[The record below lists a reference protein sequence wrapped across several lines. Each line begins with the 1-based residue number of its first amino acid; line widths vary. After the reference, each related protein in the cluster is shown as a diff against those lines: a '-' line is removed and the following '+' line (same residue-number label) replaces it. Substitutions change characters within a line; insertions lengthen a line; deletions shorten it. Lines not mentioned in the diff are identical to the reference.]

1 MPGMNGTDGRVSP
14 GVSRVELERRWA
26 LARERMRELGCEA
39 LVVQGAAN
47 TVGIGG
53 HFRWFTGASAL
64 TSYAQTAIVPL
75 QGAITLVAHGG
86 LGSEAR
92 LGGSD
97 PAYPGVDRRLGTASF
112 PAVHYTGSYDADI
125 VAREIRRAGFASIGL
140 IGANSAY
147 HGFMERLKDQLA
159 DVRIVDATPA
169 IDRAKAIKS
178 EEEIAW
184 IRRTAAVQDA
194 VLEKVAA
201 FIRPGLKDFEVMAY
215 AQYVG
220 HTLGSETG
228 YMLGSSAPPGRPAAL
243 LLRPLQ
249 GREIR
254 VRDIVLVQVETAG
267 PGGFF
272 AHVARFFVLGKTPPE
287 LAQAFDAMVAAQDF
301 TLRLLTPGTP
311 CRDIFSAYNAYM
323 RERGFAEET
332 RLHCHG
338 QGYDSVEPPLVRHDE
353 EMTIGAD
360 MNIGIHP
367 SVLTHDLFATV
378 CDNFLTRP
386 DGAAERLHRTPR
398 KIFEL

>member
-1 MPGMNGTDGRVSP
+1 MTAADERLSA
-14 GVSRVELERRWA
+14 GVSRAELERRWT
-26 LARERMRELGCEA
+26 LARERMQELGCEA

-53 HFRWFTGASAL
+53 YFRWFTGASAL

-75 QGAITLVAHGG
+75 QGALTLVAHGG

-92 LGGSD
+92 LGGTD
-97 PAYPGVDRRLGTASF
+97 AAYPGVDRRLGTASF
-112 PAVHYTGSYDADI
+112 PAVHYTGTYDADI

-140 IGANSAY
+140 VSANSAY
-147 HGFMERLKDQLA
+147 HGFMERLKGELVG
-159 DVRIVDATPA
+159 VRIVDATSP
-169 IDRAKAIKS
+169 IDLAKAIKS

-254 VRDIVLVQVETAG
+254 ERDVILVQVETAG

-272 AHVARFFVLGKTPPE
+272 AHVARFFVLGKAPPE
-287 LAQAFDAMVAAQDF
+287 LAQAFDAMVAAQGF
-301 TLRLLTPGTP
+301 TLGLLKPGTP
-311 CRDIFSAYNAYM
+311 CREVFAAYNAYM

-338 QGYDSVEPPLVRHDE
+338 QGYDSVERPLVRHDE
-353 EMTIGAD
+353 EMTIEAA

-367 SVLTHDLFATV
+367 SVLTRELFATV
-378 CDNFLTRP
+378 CDNFLTCP
-386 DGAAERLHRTPR
+386 DGSVERLHRTPQ

>member
-1 MPGMNGTDGRVSP
+1 MNAPNERLSA
-14 GVSRVELERRWA
+14 GVSRAEFERRWT
-26 LARERMRELGCEA
+26 LARARMRELGCEA
-39 LVVQGAAN
+39 LVVQGAAS

-64 TSYAQTAIVPL
+64 TSYPQTVVVPL
-75 QGAITLVAHGG
+75 QGAMMLVAHGG
-86 LGSEAR
+86 LGSEAK
-92 LGGSD
+92 LGGTD

-112 PAVHYTGSYDADI
+112 PAVHYTGTYDADI
-125 VAREIRRAGFASIGL
+125 VAREIRRAGFATIGL
-140 IGANSAY
+140 VAANSAY
-147 HGFMERLKDQLA
+147 HGPMERLKDQLSG
-159 DVRIVDATPA
+159 VRIVDATPA
-169 IDRAKAIKS
+169 IDLAKAIKS

-194 VLEKVAA
+194 VLAKVAE

-220 HTLGSETG
+220 QTLGSETG
-228 YMLGSSAPPGRPAAL
+228 YVLGSSAPPGRPAAL

-254 VRDIVLVQVETAG
+254 EGDVILVQVETAG

-287 LAQAFDAMVAAQDF
+287 LKQAFDAMVAAQDF
-301 TLRLLTPGTP
+301 TLRLLKPGTP
-311 CRDIFSAYNAYM
+311 CRDVFAAYNAYM

-338 QGYDSVEPPLVRHDE
+338 QGYDSVERPLVRHDE
-353 EMTIGAD
+353 TMTIEAD
-360 MNIGIHP
+360 MNIGVHP
-367 SVLTHDLFATV
+367 SVLTRDLFATV

-386 DGAAERLHRTPR
+386 DGSVERLHRTPR
-398 KIFEL
+398 NIIEL

>member
-1 MPGMNGTDGRVSP
+1 MNGTDGRLSA
-14 GVSRVELERRWA
+14 GVSRAELERRWT
-26 LARERMRELGCEA
+26 LARDRMQELGCEA

-64 TSYAQTAIVPL
+64 TSYPQTVVVPR
-75 QGAITLVAHGG
+75 QGALTLVAHGG
-86 LGSEAR
+86 LGSEVR
-92 LGGSD
+92 LGGID

-112 PAVHYTGSYDADI
+112 PAVHYTGTYDADI
-125 VAREIRRAGFASIGL
+125 VAREIRRAGFATIGL
-140 IGANSAY
+140 VGANSAY
-147 HGFMERLKDQLA
+147 HGLMERLKDQLSGL
-159 DVRIVDATPA
+159 RIVDATPA
-169 IDRAKAIKS
+169 LDGAKAIKS
-178 EEEIAW
+178 EEEIAC

-220 HTLGSETG
+220 HTLGCETG

-254 VRDIVLVQVETAG
+254 HGDVILVQVETAG

-272 AHVARFFVLGKTPPE
+272 AHVARFFVLGTAPPE
-287 LAQAFDAMVAAQDF
+287 LTQAFDAMVAAQDY
-301 TLRLLTPGTP
+301 TLDLLKPGAR
-311 CRDIFSAYNAYM
+311 CRDVFSAYNAYM

-338 QGYDSVEPPLVRHDE
+338 QGYDSVERPLVRHDE
-353 EMTIGAD
+353 EMTIEAG

-367 SVLTHDLFATV
+367 SISTRDLFATV

-386 DGAAERLHRTPR
+386 DGSVERLHRTPR
-398 KIFEL
+398 RVLEL

>member
-1 MPGMNGTDGRVSP
+1 MSGTNERLSP
-14 GVSRVELERRWA
+14 AVSRAELERRWA
-26 LARERMRELGCEA
+26 LARTRMRELGCEA

-53 HFRWFTGASAL
+53 HFRWFTGACAL
-64 TSYAQTAIVPL
+64 TSYPQTAIVPL

-92 LGGSD
+92 LGGRD

-112 PAVHYTGSYDADI
+112 PAVHYTGTYDADI
-125 VAREIRRAGFASIGL
+125 VAREIRAAGFATIGL
-140 IGANSAY
+140 VGANSAY
-147 HGFMERLKDQLA
+147 HGPMARLKGELA
-159 DVRIVDATPA
+159 GVRIVDATPA
-169 IDRAKAIKS
+169 IDAAKAIKS

-184 IRRTAAVQDA
+184 IRRTAAVQDT

-201 FIRPGLKDFEVMAY
+201 FIRPGLKDFEIMAY

-228 YMLGSSAPPGRPAAL
+228 YMLGCSAPPGRPAAL

-249 GREIR
+249 GREIASGD
-254 VRDIVLVQVETAG
+254 VILVQVETAG

-272 AHVARFFVLGKTPPE
+272 AHVARFFVLGKTPLE
-287 LAQAFDAMVAAQDF
+287 LGNAFDAMVAAQDF
-301 TLRLLTPGTP
+301 TLDLLKPGTP
-311 CRDIFSAYNAYM
+311 CRDIFAAYNAYM

-338 QGYDSVEPPLVRHDE
+338 QGYDSVERQLVRHDE
-353 EMTIGAD
+353 EMTIEAD
-360 MNIGIHP
+360 MNIGLHP
-367 SVLTHDLFATV
+367 SVMTRDLFATV
-378 CDNFLTRP
+378 CDNFLTRA
-386 DGAAERLHRTPR
+386 DGSVERLHRTPR
-398 KIFEL
+398 QIFEL